1 MDQRAQSYI
10 TVARRIAMCPLS
22 IDAREML
29 LASAGASK
37 FTYGIELG
45 SCQIKL
51 EKQLRTAVSKALWSK
66 GQQKSVDMLLTLC
79 HRGHRIDPSQL
90 KLFYPLKLTRRQLLK
105 HVDLRN
111 QYVHC
116 WHVSA
121 AHRSNFKDGRS
132 NMVGPI
138 CNLQTI
144 CVALG
149 WQWNSPFEFSFPLDD
164 HHTLEFSI
172 LNIPEDYFLHLV
184 RFSINKLLW
193 TRASNARKAL
203 RGIQIGI
210 DKATTIQLLRSSVI
224 SQYDKGIMRAILTDA
239 ITTQHH
245 LYCMKQVEHPICQF
259 CWNETESLEHLFW
272 KCPRWKDI
280 RKQYLDDSQLHQ
292 CLELPLCT
300 QLTGCFLITPPQ
312 VQRMFVNH
320 HRILNNSEPF
330 SSLPHSCVFAQQ
342 MQRCMIAIIKA
353 RNDSTTTSPP
363 NGFDPSPYIRIQLPP
378 GNMPQQ
384 DQQTTD
390 LPANNNPSSDSTN
403 NPNCKPTHSPEGYLL
418 STSTR
423 PGTSKFQHVQYV
435 PKTKKFRAVIPYNG
449 RRHSFGPYQTEHEAA
464 ARIKQFFEEIEQ
476 GKSLPTR
483 GEKRT
488 SMFHHQLEQQLH
500 DLNQNAQSEKRHFV
514 ENTQQPTCRFCQKTV
529 HTYHAVKFA
538 QKLCPN
544 LTSQVDKKG
553 SATRAQKLSQTRTA
567 ALQQFI
573 DQHNLTA
580 VSKKQHFI
588 QSIQPPK
595 CKYCNQQVARSYLK
609 QLMIKQ
615 CPEVPDLFA
624 YETVA
629 NPPPSRRL
637 RGKQSVQHIGA

>member
-51 EKQLRTAVSKALWSK
+51 EKQLRTVVSKALWSK

-172 LNIPEDYFLHLV
+172 LNIPEDYFLHL
-184 RFSINKLLW
+184 NKLLW
-193 TRASNARKAL
+193 TRASNARKTL

-245 LYCMKQVEHPICQF
+245 LYRMKQVEHPICQS

-272 KCPRWKDI
+272 KCPRWADI
-280 RKQYLDDSQLHQ
+280 RKQHLDDSQLHH

-300 QLTGCFLITPPQ
+300 QRTGCFLITPPQ

-330 SSLPHSCVFAQQ
+330 PSLPHRKYRFRFGQLTWEAATWYLSQLRWPKNDDTLGISWIEFALDFE
-342 MQRCMIAIIKA
+342 IATGLILPRSATVCENSYMEVETWGAMPSGAIPSLKIK
-353 RNDSTTTSPP
+353 
-363 NGFDPSPYIRIQLPP
+363 LKH
-378 GNMPQQ
+378 
-384 DQQTTD
+384 D
-390 LPANNNPSSDSTN
+390 LTMFLKNIS
-403 NPNCKPTHSPEGYLL
+403 
-418 STSTR
+418 
-423 PGTSKFQHVQYV
+423 
-435 PKTKKFRAVIPYNG
+435 TKK
-449 RRHSFGPYQTEHEAA
+449 RHPF
-464 ARIKQFFEEIEQ
+464 
-476 GKSLPTR
+476 SLH
-483 GEKRT
+483 G
-488 SMFHHQLEQQLH
+488 
-500 DLNQNAQSEKRHFV
+500 
-514 ENTQQPTCRFCQKTV
+514 
-529 HTYHAVKFA
+529 
-538 QKLCPN
+538 
-544 LTSQVDKKG
+544 
-553 SATRAQKLSQTRTA
+553 
-567 ALQQFI
+567 
-573 DQHNLTA
+573 
-580 VSKKQHFI
+580 
-588 QSIQPPK
+588 
-595 CKYCNQQVARSYLK
+595 
-609 QLMIKQ
+609 
-615 CPEVPDLFA
+615 LFQIWC
-624 YETVA
+624 
-629 NPPPSRRL
+629 L
-637 RGKQSVQHIGA
+637 G